1 LRAKAHRRRAYQL
14 KLERSIQLLACNFS
28 LVSDCE
34 EFLATLDSQVQ
45 HASQNYPVSRYY
57 RFEVQRMENGYR
69 IREDAID
76 RPSQPD
82 ADAAAESLVARMY
95 DLSMDALGEFTKI
108 HGGCASLN
116 GKRMVFSGPTRAG
129 KTTLMTRLL
138 YEGFAVYCDDI
149 VLLSRGNVLPYPRR
163 FWIRSQ
169 AVPLLPELA
178 TVAHRLRNTQDHL
191 PLDPT
196 EIGLEW
202 HIDAAPVAAVF
213 FLEPNH
219 GSATELL
226 PCPKYAMAKLIM
238 SQSVVP
244 SGGAQ
249 DWIRDVCAM
258 LDKAES
264 YVLRSG
270 GLDPA
275 VAAVKSVFEPG
286 RSRLSSQEEDE

>member
-14 KLERSIQLLACNFS
+14 KHERSIQLLACNFS
-28 LVSDCE
+28 LISDCE
-34 EFLATLDSQVQ
+34 EFVATLDSQVQ
-45 HASQNYPVSRYY
+45 HASQNYPVSRHY
-57 RFEVQRMENGYR
+57 RFEVRRMENGYR
-69 IREDAID
+69 ISEDAID

-95 DLSMDALGEFTKI
+95 DLSMEALGEFTKI
-108 HGGCASLN
+108 HAGCASLN

-149 VLLSRGNVLPYPRR
+149 VLLRQGIVLPYPRR

-169 AVPLLPELA
+169 AVALLPELA
-178 TVAHRLRNTQDHL
+178 SVAHRMRQTQDHL

-196 EIGLEW
+196 EMGLEW
-202 HIDAAPVAAVF
+202 HIDEAPVDAVF

-219 GSATELL
+219 GSATELV

-238 SQSVVP
+238 SQSVLP

-249 DWIRDVCAM
+249 DWINDVCAM

-270 GLDPA
+270 DLDSA
-275 VAAVKSVFEPG
+275 VAAVKSALEPG
-286 RSRLSSQEEDE
+286 SHREGNTNE